1 MGTAYTVVPNYEHK
15 QINDHLKDL
24 GWCEAQPTDKFREF
38 KVELIKAKDFD
49 TIQDEFY
56 KEVHDKTTQTEDKNF
71 FVFVHGYKNTFQSA
85 LGTAGRLAYY
95 AERPLI
101 LYSWPSAARLRAY
114 NTDEN
119 NVEWSQEHFNDVL
132 RKIEQM
138 CTDDPS
144 TKVRLFAHSMGS
156 RLVVRAIP
164 LLREKHYVMECSLIC
179 PDIDDGLVKHY
190 ARRYLS
196 VNGTTKIRLYMST
209 RDKALAIS
217 QFVHGGYTRLGEQ
230 ADAIGDWITK
240 TVSGEKMEKA
250 SENSK
255 EAEAEFQQRLEKT
268 KDRMQTIDFTSID
281 KGLIGHNVPAGLIT
295 SMSFTE
301 TPGPGLHFLSEQS
314 GKRGKMS
321 NLFTRL
327 SKLNKLDG
335 NSVLSGA
342 VLKVVKDSTDDKH
355 AKSDN
360 KSTATK

>member
-1 MGTAYTVVPNYEHK
+1 
-15 QINDHLKDL
+15 
-24 GWCEAQPTDKFREF
+24 
-38 KVELIKAKDFD
+38 
-49 TIQDEFY
+49 
-56 KEVHDKTTQTEDKNF
+56 
-71 FVFVHGYKNTFQSA
+71 
-85 LGTAGRLAYY
+85 
-95 AERPLI
+95 
-101 LYSWPSAARLRAY
+101 
-114 NTDEN
+114 
-119 NVEWSQEHFNDVL
+119 
-132 RKIEQM
+132 
-138 CTDDPS
+138 
-144 TKVRLFAHSMGS
+144 
-156 RLVVRAIP
+156 
-164 LLREKHYVMECSLIC
+164 MECSLIC